1 MLSDQNIFSTHLL
14 FSYICC
20 SNIQL
25 SIVKYLLPPIV
36 SQTYCWL
43 KPKKRE
49 KQNHNAYILI
59 GGCRQSK
66 IVYLRIA
73 WPWENWSL
81 KRCCVWHLQSLP
93 RLFNFINYYYFCM
106 CQTVSAVQQSTVS
119 LFPQKYAE
127 YLHHFPSLENHYRH
141 NTWTAQ
147 TQLWVFNISNH
158 IHWEGKVQRLQ
169 KRLNSKKKEENAQ
182 GKIPFKIKGSR
193 ASLTMKY
200 PEVRKRKGIE
210 ADFWKPCHKWECRI
224 QFIVASLIKCHWARM
239 VAFARIADLIS
250 QTLTIAC
257 TKNVT

>member
-1 MLSDQNIFSTHLL
+1 MLLKYPMLSDQNIFSTHLL

-73 WPWENWSL
+73 WPSENWSL

-93 RLFNFINYYYFCM
+93 RLFNFFISSVRSSNSHPDLLLTQHHHHPLF
-106 CQTVSAVQQSTVS
+106 QITPVLNTGLS
-119 LFPQKYAE
+119 LSEP
-127 YLHHFPSLENHYRH
+127 L
-141 NTWTAQ
+141 
-147 TQLWVFNISNH
+147 QLYK
-158 IHWEGKVQRLQ
+158 GY
-169 KRLNSKKKEENAQ
+169 NA
-182 GKIPFKIKGSR
+182 I
-193 ASLTMKY
+193 
-200 PEVRKRKGIE
+200 
-210 ADFWKPCHKWECRI
+210 
-224 QFIVASLIKCHWARM
+224 
-239 VAFARIADLIS
+239 
-250 QTLTIAC
+250 
-257 TKNVT
+257 

>member
-73 WPWENWSL
+73 WPSENWSL

-93 RLFNFINYYYFCM
+93 RLFNFFIIIIFACVRLSVQCSSLQSLYFHKNMQNIYIISHLLKIITGTIHELHKHNSEC
-106 CQTVSAVQQSTVS
+106 ST
-119 LFPQKYAE
+119 FQI
-127 YLHHFPSLENHYRH
+127 
-141 NTWTAQ
+141 
-147 TQLWVFNISNH
+147 IST
-158 IHWEGKVQRLQ
+158 EKERFKGF
-169 KRLNSKKKEENAQ
+169 KK
-182 GKIPFKIKGSR
+182 GLI
-193 ASLTMKY
+193 
-200 PEVRKRKGIE
+200 RKRRRRMPRARFHSKSKVAEPAWLWNILKYEREKGLRSIFGGL
-210 ADFWKPCHKWECRI
+210 ATNGN
-224 QFIVASLIKCHWARM
+224 AGYNS
-239 VAFARIADLIS
+239 
-250 QTLTIAC
+250 
-257 TKNVT
+257 

>member
-1 MLSDQNIFSTHLL
+1 MLSDQNIFSTHSL

-73 WPWENWSL
+73 WPSENWSL

-93 RLFNFINYYYFCM
+93 RLFNFFIIIIFAC
-106 CQTVSAVQQSTVS
+106 VRLSVQCSSLRLSISTKICRIFTSFPISWKS
-119 LFPQKYAE
+119 LQAQYMNCTNTT
-127 YLHHFPSLENHYRH
+127 LSVQHFKSYPLRRKGSK
-141 NTWTAQ
+141 A
-147 TQLWVFNISNH
+147 
-158 IHWEGKVQRLQ
+158 
-169 KRLNSKKKEENAQ
+169 SKKA
-182 GKIPFKIKGSR
+182 
-193 ASLTMKY
+193 
-200 PEVRKRKGIE
+200 
-210 ADFWKPCHKWECRI
+210 
-224 QFIVASLIKCHWARM
+224 
-239 VAFARIADLIS
+239 
-250 QTLTIAC
+250 
-257 TKNVT
+257 